1 MSSRPIR
8 VTAACGVLVV
18 ALAIMAAPV
27 AAQAISDP
35 PSPGGVTDLLSDPG
49 KWLTTA
55 FNALLV
61 NVGRNTT
68 AQAVGFM
75 DWLLG
80 NGNIINQTPP
90 GLSYNSQVVRNLS
103 GGLRAVANGALAVMT
118 VIGGI
123 NLITSPHI
131 RAPYHGVLELVP
143 RVLVGALLVNTSLD
157 WTRFVIDVNNA
168 LCQALGPGSIPA
180 WSAASQP
187 NAAAVLIN
195 LIALVIYLMM
205 ALLLFVQM
213 LMRLAL
219 VDALIILA
227 PVALLC
233 WIVPQ
238 TYGWARLWFSTFF
251 SAVFVQFVQ
260 VLVLQLGTN
269 LIDNL
274 PSALP
279 TAAGLDRGSDM
290 RVWLVTLLLGVA
302 TLQLARQIPR
312 LMPWHPMSGGARSS
326 SMRRSLDNTRE
337 SRSGLSSAGASSG
350 AQAGRRALGGR

>member
-1 MSSRPIR
+1 VSSRLLRITGVCTVLALGFLLL
-8 VTAACGVLVV
+8 VT
-18 ALAIMAAPV
+18 V
-27 AAQAISDP
+27 AAAQGVSDP
-35 PSPGGVTDLLSDPG
+35 PAPGGVGDLLSDPG
-49 KWLTTA
+49 KWLTSA

-61 NVGRNTT
+61 DVGRNTT
-68 AQAVGFM
+68 NQAVGFM
-75 DWLLG
+75 GWLLN

-90 GLSYNSQVVRNLS
+90 GLSYNSQVVKDLS
-103 GGLRAVANGALAVMT
+103 GILRKIANGALAAVT
-118 VIGGI
+118 ALGGI
-123 NLITSPHI
+123 NLITSPQV

-143 RVLVGALLVNTSLD
+143 RVLLGALLVNTSLD

-168 LCQALGPGSIPA
+168 LCQTLGSSSIPA

-187 NAAAVLIN
+187 SAGAVLMN
-195 LIALVIYLMM
+195 LIAITIYLVMG
-205 ALLLFVQM
+205 LLLFVQM

-233 WIVPQ
+233 WVLPQ

-251 SAVFVQFVQ
+251 AAVFVQFVQ
-260 VLVLQLGTN
+260 VLVLQLGAN

-274 PSALP
+274 PSVLP
-279 TAAGLDRGSDM
+279 SAGGESGNDG

-312 LMPWHPMSGGARSS
+312 FMPWYPIGGPAFN
-326 SMRRSLDNTRE
+326 RRTSNNTRE
-337 SRSGLSSAGASSG
+337 SHSSSSASSSRAQTPRRSSG
-350 AQAGRRALGGR
+350 GR